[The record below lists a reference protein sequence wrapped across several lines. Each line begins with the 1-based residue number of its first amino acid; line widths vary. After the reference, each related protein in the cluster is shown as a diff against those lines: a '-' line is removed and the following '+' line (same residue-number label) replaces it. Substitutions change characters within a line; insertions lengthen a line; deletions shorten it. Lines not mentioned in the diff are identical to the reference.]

1 MATKN
6 PPPCRYRET
15 EIRTANPL
23 QLVVILYDGAI
34 QGLQEAREQLRRGD
48 IEARTRVL
56 NRTMAIISELQA
68 SLNLEAGGQIARSL
82 ESLYAYMNRRIFEAS
97 FGQTAGPLD
106 EVISLLTTLRSAWAD
121 LSQQGLAAAGASIV
135 SGPEQLLPRAGKDD
149 SCQARAVNI
158 SC

>member
-1 MATKN
+1 MVSQ
-6 PPPCRYRET
+6 PPPSSRYRET

-48 IEARTRVL
+48 IEGRARAV

-68 SLNLEAGGQIARSL
+68 SLNLEAGGQIARCL
-82 ESLYAYMNRRIFEAS
+82 ELLYAYMNRRIFEAN
-97 FGQTAGPLD
+97 FGQAAEPLG
-106 EVISLLTTLRSAWAD
+106 EVISLLTTLRAAWSD
-121 LSQQGLAAAGASIV
+121 LAQQALAAAGASTV
-135 SGPEQLLPRAGKDD
+135 SGSEQSLPKAGADY
-149 SCQARAVNI
+149 SCQAGVVNI